1 MLFDKKIDP
10 SCSYCKYGSIIGNG
24 EVVCIKCGVISAWH
38 SCRRFS
44 YDPLKRIPPR
54 PQMLSSEGLEK
65 KDFEL

>member
-10 SCSYCKYGSIIGNG
+10 SCSYCKYGSTIGDG
-24 EVVCIKCGVISAWH
+24 EVVCIKRGVIPAWH

-54 PQMLSSEGLEK
+54 PQMLSSEGFEK